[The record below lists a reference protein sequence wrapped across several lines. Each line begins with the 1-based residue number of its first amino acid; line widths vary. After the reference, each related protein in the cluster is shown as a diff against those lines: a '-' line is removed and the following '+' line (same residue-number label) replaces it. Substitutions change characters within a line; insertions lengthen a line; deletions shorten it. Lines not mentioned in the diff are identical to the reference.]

1 MAKVKASTFREP
13 TKTANLD
20 KWYRRQLRKVSKM
33 VDVIARE
40 AYEET
45 DPEGMAELIQTRL
58 FSYRDTLDAWARDVS
73 ATMLKR
79 AAQADYD
86 VWKKVGKDLST
97 DMKRMLKKEGVGT
110 TFAQLQGEQVDLI
123 KSIPQT
129 AAERVHEWA
138 QKAMTDGT
146 RPDVLAAK
154 IRDEIGGVSESHAM
168 LIARTETARARSNF
182 TQARAKAVGSTG
194 YIWHAVKDS
203 GTRSRHREL
212 DGTVQR
218 WDAPPITD
226 YGKGG
231 APIRSAPGCIFN
243 CRCWAEPIFPEEI
256 K

>member
-1 MAKVKASTFREP
+1 
-13 TKTANLD
+13 
-20 KWYRRQLRKVSKM
+20 M
-33 VDVIARE
+33 VDLIARE

-45 DPEGMAELIQTRL
+45 DPEGMAELIQARL
-58 FSYRDTLDAWARDVS
+58 FSYTDTIDAWARDVS
-73 ATMLKR
+73 STMLRR

-86 VWKKVGKDLST
+86 VWRKVGKDLSS
-97 DMKRMLKKEGVGT
+97 DMKRMLKQEGVGT
-110 TFAQLQGEQVDLI
+110 TYAKLQSEQVDLI

-129 AAERVHEWA
+129 AADRVHEWA
-138 QKAMTDGT
+138 QKAMTEGT
-146 RPDVLAAK
+146 RPDQLAAK
-154 IRDEIGGVSESHAM
+154 IRDEIGGVTESHAM
-168 LIARTETARARSNF
+168 LIARTETSRARSNF

-212 DGTVQR
+212 DGTVQT
-218 WDAPPITD
+218 WDNPPITD

-243 CRCWAEPIFPEEI
+243 CRCWAEPIFPKEI